1 MKRQSRSYKRTV
13 STAAITLLVAW
24 RTLDSARVYTESDE
38 DRYLEREQDSR
49 IRGFED
55 SSHVI
60 ASKRLNKWR
69 RLYIRWMRIHV

>member
-1 MKRQSRSYKRTV
+1 MKRQSRPYKRTV

-60 ASKRLNKWR
+60 ASKRLNK
-69 RLYIRWMRIHV
+69 